1 MKPLPHLATIF
12 DRLRRGYHFTPSDGD
27 LFRVL
32 WNRFEAYKSAF
43 SAFGLHLRK
52 HPQNVVYL
60 ASDLDKNPGK
70 QARTMGLFVLVM
82 VEWVGNEHAAITP
95 IFFDTWW
102 HIDDLPHL
110 AFERY
115 REYMEQV
122 DVNDA
127 DDLAG
132 VIRLLETY
140 GFAETRTGGT
150 FQFRTAS
157 YRFLELCVE
166 AAEMSASSDAEAS
179 DTDTQVDLR
188 PDPLPPIQKS

>member
-1 MKPLPHLATIF
+1 
-12 DRLRRGYHFTPSDGD
+12 
-27 LFRVL
+27 
-32 WNRFEAYKSAF
+32 
-43 SAFGLHLRK
+43 
-52 HPQNVVYL
+52 
-60 ASDLDKNPGK
+60 
-70 QARTMGLFVLVM
+70 MGLFVLVM